1 MANLL
6 ERDRDLYIPEVR
18 RNPWVHTFFWITFYL
33 YLVWDAGYSF
43 DQLFTSLIDSL
54 IYLASTLLTVYFNIS
69 FLLPRYLYRKQYV
82 QYSILLVLIVFV
94 GALIK
99 SISYI
104 YIIPSTDIQEYS
116 ILTILS
122 AWFFKS
128 LFETIAISSFQIIQ
142 DWANS
147 QKYYKELDNQR
158 LQTELKF
165 LKTQM
170 QPHFLFNTLNNIFFL
185 IKRNPDK
192 AEESVIKLSEL
203 LRYRL
208 YVAADEKVNI
218 NDEINYTKNYLDLQR
233 VRYGDEI
240 IITFSENGKCDM
252 MVEPFIFMDFV
263 ENCFKHARPSNFGDV
278 YIDIRFELKPNSI
291 LFYAV
296 NSVNEEEIQQKLKT
310 GGIGINNIIKRLNIL
325 YPGQHHLIIEEL
337 LGKFKVQLEI
347 TQ

>member
-1 MANLL
+1 
-6 ERDRDLYIPEVR
+6 
-18 RNPWVHTFFWITFYL
+18 
-33 YLVWDAGYSF
+33 
-43 DQLFTSLIDSL
+43 
-54 IYLASTLLTVYFNIS
+54 
-69 FLLPRYLYRKQYV
+69 
-82 QYSILLVLIVFV
+82 
-94 GALIK
+94 
-99 SISYI
+99 
-104 YIIPSTDIQEYS
+104 
-116 ILTILS
+116 
-122 AWFFKS
+122 
-128 LFETIAISSFQIIQ
+128 
-142 DWANS
+142 
-147 QKYYKELDNQR
+147 
-158 LQTELKF
+158 
-165 LKTQM
+165 M

-240 IITFSENGKCDM
+240 QITFTENGKCGM

-263 ENCFKHARPSNFGDV
+263 ENCFKHARPSISGEV
-278 YIDIRFELKPNSI
+278 YIDIRFELKPNTV

-325 YPGQHHLIIEEL
+325 YPAQHHLIIEEL